1 MCKIN
6 VTEAMVDCVY
16 KCMQVVGVNSLS
28 TEFKFGKYL
37 REASVLPIYDGG
49 NMGMQ
54 RRRVHGIIA
63 DESFNPR
70 AIMDDDFVKFE
81 KSMEAIGTVAD
92 PVARSRGIMQ
102 AAE

>member
-1 MCKIN
+1 LNFI
-6 VTEAMVDCVY
+6 
-16 KCMQVVGVNSLS
+16 SRS

-37 REASVLPIYDGG
+37 RQASVLPIYEGG

-54 RRRVHGIIA
+54 RRRVHGVIA
-63 DESFNPR
+63 DENFNPR

-81 KSMEAIGTVAD
+81 KSMESIGTVAD
-92 PVARSRGIMQ
+92 AEKKSRGIMQ

>member
-6 VTEAMVDCVY
+6 VTETMIDCVY

-28 TEFKFGKYL
+28 TEYKFGKYL

-63 DESFNPR
+63 DENFNPR
-70 AIMDDDFVKFE
+70 AIMDDDFVKFD
-81 KSMEAIGTVAD
+81 KSMEAIDTVAD
-92 PVARSRGIMQ
+92 PVPRSRGIME